1 MWTFDLG
8 DLLFHKTLTSAK
20 CNCPRTSLE
29 SQVDK
34 SFISL
39 AKHVYVQK
47 HEGTKIQDIS
57 VKKCLKFQ
65 SDKIDN
71 SVHYKKIVNFEAMI
85 VEDT

>member
-1 MWTFDLG
+1 MLIHIEVNYTEVDGIWLQ
-8 DLLFHKTLTSAK
+8 
-20 CNCPRTSLE
+20 RTSLE

-65 SDKIDN
+65 SDKLNN
-71 SVHYKKIVNFEAMI
+71 SVHYQKIVNFEAMI